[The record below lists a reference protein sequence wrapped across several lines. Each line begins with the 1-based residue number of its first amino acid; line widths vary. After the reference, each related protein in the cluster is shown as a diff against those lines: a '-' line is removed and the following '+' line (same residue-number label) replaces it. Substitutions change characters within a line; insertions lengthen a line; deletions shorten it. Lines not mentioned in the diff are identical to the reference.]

1 MLIKKENKNS
11 VTCRMSKEEL
21 NARGFDS
28 LEDLMHDQESARK
41 LLNEII
47 EEAKET
53 VNFTADSSQINV
65 QIAGLADGSVTI
77 KIFSDRNSAVRSLI
91 EKYKNLA
98 QAVEQEENKADEE
111 KPAENDPD
119 EGVEV
124 DTIAPRFEGKQSI
137 SAMPEEKFKEM
148 MATLPDD
155 APVMLPV
162 AISFDTLEDA
172 IALCRRICDTNQHA
186 KSDLYKLDG
195 RYYLLMQLTDTKNTL
210 GNSVF
215 AISEYS
221 GKIERH
227 GDIQALLKE
236 HGEAIR
242 RGDAVA
248 MLGSL

>member
-21 NARGFDS
+21 NARGFNS

-53 VNFTADSSQINV
+53 VNFTADNSQINV

-91 EKYKNLA
+91 EKYKNIA
-98 QAVEQEENKADEE
+98 QAVEQEENQANEE
-111 KPAENDPD
+111 KSAEKDPD

-124 DTIAPRFEGKQSI
+124 DTIAPRFKGRQNI
-137 SAMPEEKFKEM
+137 SSMPEEKFKAL
-148 MATLPDD
+148 MAKLPDD

-162 AISFDTLEDA
+162 AVSFDNLEDA
-172 IALCRRICDTNQHA
+172 IALCRRICATNQHA
-186 KSDLYKLDG
+186 RSDLYKLDD
-195 RYYLLMQLTDTKNTL
+195 RYYLLMELTDTKSTL

-221 GKIERH
+221 GRIEKH
-227 GDIQALLKE
+227 GDVKALLKE

-242 RGDAVA
+242 LGDAIA